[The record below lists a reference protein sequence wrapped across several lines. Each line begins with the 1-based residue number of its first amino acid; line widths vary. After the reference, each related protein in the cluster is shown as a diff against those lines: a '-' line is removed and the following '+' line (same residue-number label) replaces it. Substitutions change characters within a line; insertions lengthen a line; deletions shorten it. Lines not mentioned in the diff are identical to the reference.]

1 MNLIQLRDG
10 PLLREDAVL
19 LALELEAAGHTMTI
33 RNGALEVSRW
43 SATKEELTQLQRHQI
58 RQCRKH
64 IMALLAYEPP
74 EPR

>member
-10 PLLREDAVL
+10 PLLREDAVM

-33 RNGALEVSRW
+33 KNGVLEVSRG
-43 SATKEELTQLQRHQI
+43 SALTQRQRHQI
-58 RQCRKH
+58 HTCKRH

>member
-1 MNLIQLRDG
+1 MTFIQLRDG

-33 RNGALEVSRW
+33 RNCALEVSLG
-43 SATKEELTQLQRHQI
+43 SALTQRQRHQI
-58 RQCRKH
+58 HQCKRH